1 MFSQIMG
8 GVMVV
13 SAHDACF
20 FDVSFLQGLLRMF
33 YTPNT
38 EITAPKAIRPFAI
51 EVLSV
56 VALS

>member
-13 SAHDACF
+13 SAHDAYF
-20 FDVSFLQGLLRMF
+20 INVSFLQGLIRMS

-38 EITAPKAIRPFAI
+38 EITGTEGDQAFCA
-51 EVLSV
+51 
-56 VALS
+56 